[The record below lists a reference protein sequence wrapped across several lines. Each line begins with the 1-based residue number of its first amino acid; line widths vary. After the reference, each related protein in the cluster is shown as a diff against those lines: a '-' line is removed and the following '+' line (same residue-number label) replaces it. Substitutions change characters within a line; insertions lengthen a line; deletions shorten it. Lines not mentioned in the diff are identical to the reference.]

1 MIDKIRGIK
10 IQGKCFAN
18 ETKFIF
24 FTKPEEKISLVYGK
38 NGSGKSTISE
48 GIKVSV
54 DKDYSTELSATFID
68 ENQHDLSLP
77 DIKDSVFV
85 FNEIYIDKNVKIDD
99 DGLGTIILLGG
110 QTDIQSQIDAC
121 QKEIDSAQ
129 EEYTKADALHQQYIQ
144 SNNPL
149 SPKYYWQRI
158 QDTLKKAGGWAERDS
173 KLKGNRR
180 NTSVTDDI
188 VTEICTLSVTQTYDD
203 LQNEFKE
210 KKALYDKL
218 DDNSI
223 TYPNEIKQITF
234 SSDWEN
240 EICVLLA
247 KKIEQPCLSE
257 REKQILSIIQSNG
270 QVSIE
275 SARLEFGKDTTK
287 FCPYCF
293 QSVDEEYKK
302 SLIESINRVLNKDT
316 EYHIDELSK
325 IVFPNFDENYSTYS
339 SLDSD
344 LVRTIADKIV
354 VCKKLLQEYS
364 DAITVKKD
372 KIYTPYTMA
381 VNGLFNEVGSLNI
394 LLSQLEKKR
403 LDFNSAVKQKKYKLN
418 ELIALNKKIAHIDV
432 IQDFKAYKK
441 QSKDFATAQ
450 ADLEKKLKILSD
462 KREELK
468 ALNQRKQDVG
478 LAINSIN
485 NALDYVFF
493 KKGRLSIELRDNK
506 YYLKSN
512 GNNVRPKDVSLG
524 ERNIIALCY
533 FFTQIVANQ
542 DISKLYQQEGLI
554 VNDDPISS
562 FDFENKVGIMS
573 FLRYQ
578 INRIVKGNENSK
590 VLLLSHD
597 LTTIF
602 DLMKALDEICKSRKG
617 RADLS
622 KLVYTPWELKGT
634 QLKRFESRRSE
645 YATLLANVYNF
656 AKNGDIGNGI
666 TIGNEMRRIL
676 EAFSTFTYRKSIEE
690 VSCDSNVLSTLGEK
704 SLYFENLMYRLILH
718 NESHYEEQV
727 YNMHDDI
734 NFYEFISD
742 DEKQRTAKDVLC
754 FIYLLNTH
762 HLYAYLK
769 DISGAMDT
777 IKLWSKQIPEN
788 ETFEKLIPITTR
800 KLRTIKLFDLPLSAG
815 LGNNIMEGDIP
826 FEPYDTENQVCDFAL
841 KISGN
846 SMEPDIPDDSIV
858 LIKICDTLTD
868 GEIGAFYYNGD
879 VYCKKC
885 VYKDKK
891 TFLVSLNS
899 DFKDIPISDEDTLY
913 VYGKVISVVKSTV

>member
-1 MIDKIRGIK
+1 MIEKIRGIR
-10 IQGKCFAN
+10 IQGKCFTN
-18 ETKFIF
+18 ETKLIF
-24 FTKPEEKISLVYGK
+24 FTKLEDKISLIYGK

-48 GIKVSV
+48 GIKVSA
-54 DKDYSTELSATFID
+54 DKASSTELSANFID
-68 ENQHDLSLP
+68 ENQHDLALP
-77 DIKDSVFV
+77 EIMDSVFV
-85 FNEIYIDKNVKIDD
+85 FNENYIDKNVKIDD

-110 QTDIQSQIDAC
+110 QTDIQSQIDSC
-121 QKEIDSAQ
+121 QKEIDNAQ
-129 EEYTKADALHQQYIQ
+129 EEYTKADALCKQYIE
-144 SNNPL
+144 SNNPF
-149 SPKYYWQRI
+149 SPKYCWQRI
-158 QDTLKKAGGWAERDS
+158 QDTLKKAGGWAEIDS

-188 VTEICTLSVTQTYDD
+188 VTEIGTLSISQAYDE

-210 KKALYDKL
+210 KKELYDKL

-270 QVSIE
+270 QATIE
-275 SARLEFGKDTTK
+275 SVRLEFGKDTTK

-293 QSVDEEYKK
+293 QPVDEEYKK

-316 EYHIDELSK
+316 EQHIDELSK
-325 IVFPNFDENYSTYS
+325 IVFPNFNEDYSTYS
-339 SLDSD
+339 SLDND
-344 LVRTIADKIV
+344 LVKKIINQIN
-354 VCKKLLQEYS
+354 VCKKLLKDYF
-364 DAITVKKD
+364 DAITIKKD
-372 KIYTPYTMA
+372 KVYTPYIMTE
-381 VNGLFNEVGSLNI
+381 NGLFIEVTTLNT
-394 LLSQLEKKR
+394 LLSKLEKKR

-418 ELIALNKKIAHIDV
+418 ELIKLNKQLAHYDI
-432 IQDFKAYKK
+432 IKDFKTYKK
-441 QSKDFATAQ
+441 QSKELESAQ
-450 ADLEKKLKILSD
+450 ADLKKKIKILSD
-462 KREELK
+462 KQEELK
-468 ALNQRKQDVG
+468 VLNQRKQDVG

-542 DISKLYQQEGLI
+542 DIEKLYQQEEFI
-554 VNDDPISS
+554 VIDDPISS

-578 INRIVKGNENSK
+578 INRILKGNDNSK

-622 KLVYTPWELKGT
+622 KLDYTPLELKNA
-634 QLKRFESRRSE
+634 QLKRFEKRRSE
-645 YATLLANVYNF
+645 YATLLVSVYNF
-656 AKNGDIGNGI
+656 AKNGDVGNGI

-690 VSCDSNVLSTLGEK
+690 VSCDSNVLLSLGDK

-754 FIYLLNTH
+754 FIYLLNNH

-769 DISGAMDT
+769 DISGAIDT
-777 IKLWSKQIPEN
+777 IKLWSKQIPKN
-788 ETFEKLIPITTR
+788 ETFEKLIPFAVN
-800 KLRTIKLFDLPLSAG
+800 KVRTIKLFDLPLSAG
-815 LGNNIMEGDIP
+815 LGNNILESNMPYES
-826 FEPYDTENQVCDFAL
+826 YDTENQVCDFAL
-841 KISGN
+841 KVSGN
-846 SMEPDIPDDSIV
+846 SMEPDIPDGSIV
-858 LIKICDTLTD
+858 LIKAVENLSD
-868 GEIGAFYYNGD
+868 GDVGAFYYNGD
-879 VYCKKC
+879 VYCKKL

-891 TFLVSLNS
+891 TYLVSLNS
-899 DFKDIPISDEDTLY
+899 DFKDISISDEDTLY
-913 VYGKVISVVKSTV
+913 VYGKVISVVKE